1 MFLCFDFLKNLLQ
14 KTPEK
19 RFTIAE
25 IKEHEFFRGMDWE
38 GVFKKEY
45 QPPKTDHE
53 SLSPLKID
61 KVNKIKLINFIDE
74 TNYLISI

>member
-1 MFLCFDFLKNLLQ
+1 LLQ

-25 IKEHEFFRGMDWE
+25 IKEHEFFRGLDWE
-38 GVFKKEY
+38 GVFKKKY

-53 SLSPLKID
+53 SSNPLKID
-61 KVNKIKLINFIDE
+61 KVNKTKFRKFLMRQIIN
-74 TNYLISI
+74 